1 MSEASCLIT
10 IITTVYNGENYIRE
24 TINSVLVN
32 AKGVDFE
39 YLIINDG
46 SQDKTQEIIES
57 YGSQIRIINKENT
70 GESASLSLAF
80 EIAKGEFLLV
90 VSADDPLFT
99 PRIFENIFDR
109 FRSNREIVAIYPD
122 WRMINESG
130 EILKEIRVREYSDE
144 LLIGRCQT
152 LPGPGTIFRSDV
164 ANEIGGRRSKWRFV
178 GDYDFWLRL
187 SRKGQLIH
195 RPEVVAQW
203 RLHSNS
209 TSISLRGRQMA
220 NERIQV
226 IEEFL
231 NQNIIPSKLS
241 RMARGNAYF
250 MAARLAFFDSQIP
263 GKKYLVKSFRYRRGW
278 VEEARI
284 HVLIYILLLPFSRLM
299 HQMIWRLHPTLRTI
313 K

>member
-1 MSEASCLIT
+1 VNQPSCLIT
-10 IITTVYNGENYIRE
+10 IITSVYNGQDYIRE
-24 TINSVLVN
+24 TIDSVLEN
-32 AKGVDFE
+32 AKGIDFE
-39 YLIINDG
+39 YLVINDG

-57 YGSQIRIINKENT
+57 YGSQIRVINKHNT

-80 EIAKGEFLLV
+80 EMAKGEYILV

-99 PRIFENIFDR
+99 PRIFENVFEIL
-109 FRSNREIVAIYPD
+109 RSHREIVAIYPD
-122 WRMINESG
+122 WRMIDENG
-130 EILKEIRVREYSDE
+130 KILKEIPVKEYSDE

-152 LPGPGTIFRSDV
+152 LPGPGTIFRTDV

-187 SRKGQLIH
+187 SRKGQLKH

-209 TSISLRGRQMA
+209 TSISLRGPEMA

-231 NQNIIPSKLS
+231 NQNTTPAKIS

-250 MAARLAFFDSQIP
+250 MAARLVFFDPKIP
-263 GKKYLVKSFRYRRGW
+263 GKRYLVKSFRYRRGW

-284 HVLIYILLLPFSRLM
+284 YILIYILLMPFSRLLY
-299 HQMIWRLHPTLRTI
+299 QMISRLHPTLRTL